1 MVILLMLAAA
11 LSVPINYLIL
21 TNASNQEV
29 TLIRRVKNNLLTLK
43 LQVVGPLNAGEIL
56 KFYKSISKLI
66 LQFFIKT
73 Y

>member
-1 MVILLMLAAA
+1 MVILLTLAAA

-56 KFYKSISKLI
+56 KFYKSISKL

-73 Y
+73 YY